1 MGGRRENWGEH
12 LSAEHKT
19 VQPDASPVGYSRGI

>member
-1 MGGRRENWGEH
+1 MGGRRESWGEQ
-12 LSAEHKT
+12 LSAEQYT